1 MGSMFS
7 DATAFNSIISQW
19 DVSSVTDMSAMFANS
34 IFNGDIALWDVSS
47 VTNMT
52 IMFDGVT
59 LNTNVYSGIL
69 QGWSS
74 QSLKSNVTFSAGSS
88 KYSPL
93 AQAAR
98 DALVNN
104 YNWTITDW
112 GVESL

>member
-1 MGSMFS
+1 MFENS
-7 DATAFNSIISQW
+7 AFG
-19 DVSSVTDMSAMFANS
+19 
-34 IFNGDIALWDVSS
+34 GDISLWDVSS

-52 IMFDGVT
+52 NMFDGVT

-112 GVESL
+112 GVASL